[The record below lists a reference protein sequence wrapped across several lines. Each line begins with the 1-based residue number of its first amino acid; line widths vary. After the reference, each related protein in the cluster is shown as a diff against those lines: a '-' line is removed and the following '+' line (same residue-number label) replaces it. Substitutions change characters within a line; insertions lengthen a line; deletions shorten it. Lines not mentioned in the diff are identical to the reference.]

1 MKEQEVQFRKRLAD
15 LARTAYYREIPVF
28 TDFLDLNELH
38 MVHSFRPEEAGVMI
52 RTFGGYEEAER
63 QIAAF
68 LPDALSYDYGEN
80 EELFLSMYPIRCIRI
95 SPCSGKFSEALTHR
109 DYLGALIHLGIERS
123 RLGDIVIKG
132 QDAYV
137 FCHAQMEEFLMQNI
151 IRIRTT
157 FRNHSFR
164 RSTEQSVQYGWMR

>member
-80 EELFLSMYPIRCIRI
+80 EELFFQCIRFGV
-95 SPCSGKFSEALTHR
+95 SV
-109 DYLGALIHLGIERS
+109 S
-123 RLGDIVIKG
+123 RLVPENSVRRLLIG
-132 QDAYV
+132 
-137 FCHAQMEEFLMQNI
+137 I
-151 IRIRTT
+151 IW
-157 FRNHSFR
+157 
-164 RSTEQSVQYGWMR
+164 VP